1 MVCGCLTGDL
11 GNEQS
16 YYSKIILLCGEK
28 KEDWKAKRWY

>member
-16 YYSKIILLCGEK
+16 YSKIILLCWEK